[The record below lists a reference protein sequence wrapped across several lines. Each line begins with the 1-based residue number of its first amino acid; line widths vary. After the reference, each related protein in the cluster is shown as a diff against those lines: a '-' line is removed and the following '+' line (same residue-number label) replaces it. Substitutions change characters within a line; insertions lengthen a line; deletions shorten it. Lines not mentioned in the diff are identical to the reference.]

1 MEEIERELS
10 MTRLLT
16 LTGAGGSGKTR
27 LAVEVARDL
36 VGTYQDGAWL
46 VELAPISEEILV
58 PKAVAET
65 LKVPERP
72 TEPLTDTLTQ
82 VLRSQESLLILDNC
96 EHLLDACAR
105 LVDKLLD
112 LCPRLRILAT
122 SRETLGVE
130 GEIRWVVPPLSVP
143 EREPTPPSEELEGY
157 ESVRLFV
164 ERARGRDPSFSLSP
178 KNALAVAEICS
189 RLEGIPLAIELA
201 AARAGTLSVE
211 QILQRLE
218 DSLKLLRGGSRTQ
231 MAKHRTLRGAL
242 DWSFELLSEDEK
254 ELFRRLSVFAGG
266 WTLEASEA
274 VGARGDVEEGEV
286 LDVLSGLVDKSLVVA
301 RERQESGVRYRM
313 LEPIRQ
319 YALERLEERGEG
331 EEARRRH
338 ATFFLA
344 LAEEA
349 EANLRGPEDV
359 EWLESLEREHDN
371 MRAALSWALER
382 EEAELAL
389 RLAGVLGTFW
399 QAHGHWSD
407 GRKWLEA
414 TLAGDKRAS
423 AAARIKALE
432 ALLWMTYDQF
442 DLNRMEAVAQE
453 AMELSAEAEIDSSLA
468 ASIRIML
475 ACPAWIGGDYER
487 GKELLEESLTLSGEA
502 GDKVMIAEALFQLG
516 GATDGLGDRARAKEL
531 YEESIA
537 VCREIG
543 YAYRLPDSLLSLGY
557 MHLLEG
563 DYERGAAL
571 NEEAAALCR
580 EHGYRSKRHYALDNL
595 GWAALLQGDYERAR
609 TSYQESLVVCKELG
623 DKSIASES
631 LEGMA
636 CISGAQGEAL
646 RAGRLL
652 GAAEGLKET
661 LREAV
666 AMQHSPEE
674 EAWREPYRASARSLL
689 GEASWAEAL
698 AQGRAMSLE
707 EAIEYAL
714 SAEDPSAPEH
724 PAGLT
729 SREVE
734 VLKLVA
740 AGMTSARIA
749 NELFVSPRTVETHI
763 TSIYHKLGVTSRA
776 AATRFALEYGLA

>member
-516 GATDGLGDRARAKEL
+516 AQRMALATARGQRSSTKRA
-531 YEESIA
+531 SP
-537 VCREIG
+537 C
-543 YAYRLPDSLLSLGY
+543 
-557 MHLLEG
+557 
-563 DYERGAAL
+563 
-571 NEEAAALCR
+571 
-580 EHGYRSKRHYALDNL
+580 
-595 GWAALLQGDYERAR
+595 
-609 TSYQESLVVCKELG
+609 
-623 DKSIASES
+623 
-631 LEGMA
+631 
-636 CISGAQGEAL
+636 
-646 RAGRLL
+646 AGR
-652 GAAEGLKET
+652 
-661 LREAV
+661 
-666 AMQHSPEE
+666 
-674 EAWREPYRASARSLL
+674 
-689 GEASWAEAL
+689 
-698 AQGRAMSLE
+698 
-707 EAIEYAL
+707 
-714 SAEDPSAPEH
+714 
-724 PAGLT
+724 
-729 SREVE
+729 
-734 VLKLVA
+734 
-740 AGMTSARIA
+740 
-749 NELFVSPRTVETHI
+749 
-763 TSIYHKLGVTSRA
+763 
-776 AATRFALEYGLA
+776 